1 MNAIKGFILSII
13 VGIVFW
19 GSACIIG
26 TWVSLAYASYVNT
39 TNYFLIKAQER

>member
-1 MNAIKGFILSII
+1 MNAFKGLILSII

-26 TWVSLAYASYVNT
+26 AWFSLAYVSYVNT
-39 TNYFLIKAQER
+39 TIFLKAQEK